1 MSKTKAVE
9 SQENK
14 RVHVLDA
21 YGFVQNSDGTW
32 DRLRAAQPGMLFAYD
47 DSREVWVECDLVLV
61 KDGRAAGRVETAS
74 PSAPSKP
81 VDPHMTYGLPK
92 PLEFP
97 KPTSP
102 PFGTGADKDT
112 RKDTTMDAPPKPIEP
127 YPPFEQPK
135 PSPYPTPHPTGPPDK
150 PHPPL
155 PSPPKP
161 EDRPRF

>member
-1 MSKTKAVE
+1 MTKTKAVE
-9 SQENK
+9 SQEHK

-21 YGFVQNSDGTW
+21 CGFVQNSEGTW

-61 KDGRAAGRVETAS
+61 KDGRAAGVKVEAAKV
-74 PSAPSKP
+74 SAPSKP
-81 VDPHMTYGLPK
+81 V
-92 PLEFP
+92 
-97 KPTSP
+97 
-102 PFGTGADKDT
+102 
-112 RKDTTMDAPPKPIEP
+112 EP

-150 PHPPL
+150 PEHPL